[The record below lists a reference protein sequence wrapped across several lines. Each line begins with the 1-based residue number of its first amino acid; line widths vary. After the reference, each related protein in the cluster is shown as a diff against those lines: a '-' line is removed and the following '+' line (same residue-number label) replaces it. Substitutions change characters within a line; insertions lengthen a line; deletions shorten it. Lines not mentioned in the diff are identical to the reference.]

1 MVGTPGSESKA
12 EIEGTLAMTQLGLAR
27 LGWSDQRT
35 KHEAEEY
42 ARRERLLL
50 AYVPLSFDVA
60 LSLTRN
66 RRLARELAR
75 EVLLWAWNA
84 DESVL
89 FAPRFK
95 SELLMQLR
103 KRSACIGNA

>member
-1 MVGTPGSESKA
+1 MNLLPLIWRFSCTRYTYDTWRAKTVVGTPGSESKA

-66 RRLARELAR
+66 RRLAR
-75 EVLLWAWNA
+75 
-84 DESVL
+84 S
-89 FAPRFK
+89 
-95 SELLMQLR
+95 
-103 KRSACIGNA
+103 